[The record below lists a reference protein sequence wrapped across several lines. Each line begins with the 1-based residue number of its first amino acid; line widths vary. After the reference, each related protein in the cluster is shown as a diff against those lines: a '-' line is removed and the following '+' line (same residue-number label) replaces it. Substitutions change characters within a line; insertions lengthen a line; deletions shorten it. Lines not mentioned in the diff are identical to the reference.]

1 MSERACRASLAG
13 DAGSRR
19 EGSRGI
25 GGASSGLIL
34 LIEGPAC
41 PSVPI
46 VVFVKEVAMIL
57 VKHLY

>member
-1 MSERACRASLAG
+1 MSERACRALLAS

-25 GGASSGLIL
+25 GGAGSGLIS

-41 PSVPI
+41 PSVPV
-46 VVFVKEVAMIL
+46 VVFVE
-57 VKHLY
+57 